1 MSAAQAHSCPN
12 TAMATT
18 GVEEFEQR
26 VLILAP
32 IGRDARAA
40 AQLLED
46 RAIGCV
52 ICASVNDLDEKLKEG
67 AAAALITEEALLDD
81 TNRRVISWI
90 DQQPPWSDLPF
101 IVLTSQHS
109 SAAAHTYRLHLLQD
123 LGNVS
128 LLERPLGA
136 VTLVSTVTAALRARR
151 RQYELRQHLLERENT
166 AVQLESLVQA
176 RTAQLQHANE
186 QLHQEIR
193 ERKAAE
199 AALQQ
204 AQKMKVIG
212 QMTGGV
218 AHDFNNLLTA
228 VIGNLELASRRNQSE
243 TIRRYLDG
251 ARQAAQRGAKLIAQL
266 LAFSR
271 TQSLQAEPTD
281 LNTLVTA
288 MGDLLFRTIGAAVRI
303 ETVLQRDLWRAMAD
317 PSQIELVILNL
328 ALNARDAMPQ
338 GGRLTIS
345 TANIDRDH
353 DGAPGDLPPGEY
365 VAVSVSDTGTGMTD
379 EVLKKAYEPFFTTKG
394 VGHGTG
400 LGLSQVYGIAKQSN
414 GGVRIET
421 ELGRGTTVTLF
432 LPRTART
439 PARSPLE
446 SHVDAAVSP
455 HSATILV
462 VDDDRD
468 VRELAVSS
476 LESLGYQ
483 VLSAEGG
490 RPALD
495 VIAGAAQIDL
505 VLVDIVMPEMN
516 GSETA
521 RAIQRRRGALPIV
534 YMSGYVGPTPLD
546 GVDQQSLLKKPFTL
560 VELAQKVEGALA
572 ARREQ
577 GEHSNVYP
585 IKPGSRT

>member
-1 MSAAQAHSCPN
+1 
-12 TAMATT
+12 MAT
-18 GVEEFEQR
+18 GAKDFEQR

-40 AQLLED
+40 AQQLED
-46 RAIGCV
+46 RGIACA
-52 ICASVNDLDEKLKEG
+52 ICASVKDLHKKLEEG
-67 AAAALITEEALLDD
+67 AAAAVVTEEALLDD
-81 TNRRVISWI
+81 TSRGVNSWVR
-90 DQQPPWSDLPF
+90 QQPPWSDLPF
-101 IVLTSQHS
+101 VVLTNQHT
-109 SAAAHTYRLHLLQD
+109 SAAAHAYRLHLLED

-136 VTLVSTVTAALRARR
+136 VTLVSTVAAALRARR
-151 RQYELRQHLLERENT
+151 RQYEVRHHLLERENT
-166 AVQLESLVQA
+166 AVQLEGLVEA
-176 RTAQLQHANE
+176 RTAQLQQANE
-186 QLHQEIR
+186 QLRQQIS
-193 ERKAAE
+193 ERRAAE

-204 AQKMKVIG
+204 AQKMEVIG

-228 VIGNLELASRRNQSE
+228 VIGNLELASRRNQAE

-271 TQSLQAEPTD
+271 IQRLQTEPTD

-288 MGDLLFRTIGAAVRI
+288 MGDLLFRTIGTAVRI
-303 ETVLQRDLWRAMAD
+303 ETVLEKDLWPAMVD
-317 PSQIELVILNL
+317 PSQLELVILNL
-328 ALNARDAMPQ
+328 AVNARDAMSSR

-345 TANIDRDH
+345 TENIDRDH
-353 DGAPGDLPPGEY
+353 DGAPDDLAPGEY
-365 VAVSVSDTGTGMTD
+365 VALSVSDTGTGMTD

-432 LPRTART
+432 LPRTAMA

-446 SHVDAAVSP
+446 GNVDAVVRP

-476 LESLGYQ
+476 LETLGYQ
-483 VLSAEGG
+483 VLAAEGG
-490 RPALD
+490 RAALE
-495 VIAGAAQIDL
+495 VIGGTAQIDL
-505 VLVDIVMPEMN
+505 VLVDMVMPEMN

-521 RAIQRRRGALPIV
+521 RAAQRRRPGLPIV
-534 YMSGYVGPTPLD
+534 YMSAYVGPTPLE
-546 GVDQQSLLKKPFTL
+546 GVDQHSLLKKPFTL
-560 VELAQKVEGALA
+560 AELAQKVEEALA
-572 ARREQ
+572 ARREH

-585 IKPGSRT
+585 IKPGLGSERKQ